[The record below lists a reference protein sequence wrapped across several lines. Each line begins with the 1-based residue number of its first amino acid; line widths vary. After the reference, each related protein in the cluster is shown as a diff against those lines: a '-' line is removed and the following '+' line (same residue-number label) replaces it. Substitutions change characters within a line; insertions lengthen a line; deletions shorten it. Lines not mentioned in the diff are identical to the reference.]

1 MFIASGVAVLSLV
14 GALYLQLTAA
24 SAASRYRYSDRP
36 DFRIPKMR
44 KVAKL
49 GQDFGE
55 RLSIVSNASA
65 IALEQPMIAAHQA
78 SAL

>member
-1 MFIASGVAVLSLV
+1 
-14 GALYLQLTAA
+14 
-24 SAASRYRYSDRP
+24 
-36 DFRIPKMR
+36 MR